1 MCLLVML
8 LIMVLLPF
16 FVRCP
21 VRVAPRQKICVST
34 YREMPGSE
42 LVWREVLDGQ
52 GFALKMD
59 PKLGQ
64 KLLAEGESSKRAGFV
79 SR

>member
-1 MCLLVML
+1 
-8 LIMVLLPF
+8 MVLSPF
-16 FVRCP
+16 FEP
-21 VRVAPRQKICVST
+21 SFLDSGPLQKICVST
-34 YREMPGSE
+34 YRERYGSE

-52 GFALKMD
+52 GFALKMR

-64 KLLAEGESSKRAGFV
+64 KWLGEGESPNGVSFV